1 VLDHSCQVQRHLHA
15 DRGVDLYETPAVA
28 VEALLRVHLLP
39 GGMIWEP
46 ACGRGAIANVLRA
59 HSHTV
64 VCTDLIDYGIDP
76 TARYGVDFLEM
87 TELPAGVTAVVTNP
101 PYMLA
106 NEFVARALQLCPH
119 VVMLLRLA
127 FLESE
132 RRSPILDDAGL
143 KRVFVFRKRL
153 PMMHRDGWEG
163 RKANSGMAFAWM
175 FWERGYR
182 GHPITRRI
190 SWEDARDAPVLLA
203 QGRPVNGSQSR
214 SHSLKRGA
222 NRAYVLARLR
232 RDGRADLVEQV
243 ETGALSVRRAL
254 ALIATPRLAPG
265 VAKPGYDAPDDVTKK
280 FEAAYEAIRQRKARG
295 GPGWV
300 PK

>member
-1 VLDHSCQVQRHLHA
+1 VLDHSCQVQRHPLA
-15 DRGVDLYETPAVA
+15 ERGVDLYETPAVA
-28 VEALLRVHLLP
+28 VEALLRVLP
-39 GGMIWEP
+39 LPAGAIWEP

-59 HSHTV
+59 HGYTV
-64 VCTDLIDYGIDP
+64 VCTDLVD
-76 TARYGVDFLEM
+76 YGVDSAAVYGEDFLKT
-87 TELPAGVTAVVTNP
+87 TELPPGVTTILTNP
-101 PYMLA
+101 PYSIA
-106 NEFVARALQLCPH
+106 NEFVAHALELCAN
-119 VVMLLRLA
+119 VIMLLRLA

-132 RRSPILDDAGL
+132 RRSPILDGAGL

-182 GHPITRRI
+182 GHTITRRI
-190 SWEDARDAPVLLA
+190 SWEDDRDAPILLA

-243 ETGALSVRRAL
+243 ETGSLSVRRAL
-254 ALIATPRLAPG
+254 ALITEHKESEA
-265 VAKPGYDAPDDVTKK
+265 VAL
-280 FEAAYEAIRQRKARG
+280 
-295 GPGWV
+295 
-300 PK
+300 